1 MANSTVTIEVLLAFL
16 DPDSGVTPADS
27 LPFGP
32 TFFDGM
38 EHRYTKN
45 LMTVPIAAGGT
56 AIPLGAV
63 TSPGDFMAINRDA
76 NHFITIYNAVS
87 GTAIAQLDPGKPC
100 FIPLDPGITAPAA
113 KSDTGACQMSY
124 MIIQRG
130 DISPEP

>member
-1 MANSTVTIEVLLAFL
+1 MANSTVTIQMLLSFL

-32 TFFDGM
+32 TLFDGA
-38 EHRYTKN
+38 EHKYTKN
-45 LMTVPIAAGGT
+45 LMTVPTTAGGV
-56 AIPLGAV
+56 IVPLGAV
-63 TSPGDFMAINRDA
+63 SSPGDFMAINRDG
-76 NHFITIYNAVS
+76 NNFITILDAVS
-87 GTAIAQLDPGKPC
+87 GHPIAKLDPGKPM

-113 KSDTGACQMSY
+113 VADTGSCQMSY